1 MLTKSIYIVL
11 HLISRLLFFHQH
23 HLQPL
28 NLLLQGVLVFFTR
41 RHIYAR
47 IPILLAKRLSVCL
60 IISLLKLLLVI
71 HPLLAE
77 IYSIRVDIDYIS
89 RLMLFLLLH
98 CHLGDELVVLSM
110 LLLELLYFPFIMVN
124 MMRHFDGLFNIVFFL
139 SLQNHHTIL

>member
-11 HLISRLLFFHQH
+11 HLISRLLFLHQN

-77 IYSIRVDIDYIS
+77 IYSICVDIDYIS

-124 MMRHFDGLFNIVFFL
+124 MMRHFDGLFNIVFFF
-139 SLQNHHTIL
+139 SLKNHHTIL